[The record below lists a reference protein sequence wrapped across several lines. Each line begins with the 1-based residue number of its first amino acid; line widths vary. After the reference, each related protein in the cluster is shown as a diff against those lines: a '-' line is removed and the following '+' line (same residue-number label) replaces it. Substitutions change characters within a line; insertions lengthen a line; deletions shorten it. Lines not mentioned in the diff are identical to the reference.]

1 MLVGHPSHKRTM
13 ESLSF
18 LSAGYSLDNC
28 QFPILPVT
36 SVERWAQC
44 GHPKIWWLQHSDA
57 AFHTRKLANCVL
69 VAWTEV
75 IRSDF
80 FLHRKAELKLQIE
93 IPHERILCFFSQKI
107 QFIGK
112 AARAIWRRCHVH
124 DCPVALQHWP
134 QSGGTGGSWEQVGM
148 PVEGR
153 PHQVQEVG
161 VACHFD
167 ERSEWLSRLNLWQ
180 TSSWSFFSPP
190 KPRKTYAPKSG
201 WKQSSPFLGS
211 VEYNIWSFTAWLT
224 IFGGGILTGPREKY
238 EINSSLLLLMVQIAK
253 TRTPVLDF

>member
-1 MLVGHPSHKRTM
+1 MWSSK
-13 ESLSF
+13 
-18 LSAGYSLDNC
+18 N
-28 QFPILPVT
+28 
-36 SVERWAQC
+36 
-44 GHPKIWWLQHSDA
+44 
-57 AFHTRKLANCVL
+57 L
-69 VAWTEV
+69 VASTFRCCLPHKEV
-75 IRSDF
+75 GKLCIGRLNRSNSIRF
-80 FLHRKAELKLQIE
+80 FPSQEGRVEAADRNSSWEDPL
-93 IPHERILCFFSQKI
+93 FFSQKI